1 MMFRFVSDEKRI
13 CQIVEDASKED
24 ALVVFTLVN
33 PDLVAVAHTTC
44 ALFEVKYVDL
54 WSDLLNI
61 MEDHLDAM
69 RR

>member
-1 MMFRFVSDEKRI
+1 MFRFVSDEKRI
-13 CQIVEDASKED
+13 CQIVEDASRED

-33 PDLVAVAHTTC
+33 PDLVAIVQTTC
-44 ALFEVKYVDL
+44 ALFDVKYVDL

-61 MEDHLDAM
+61 MENHLDAM